1 MDTKNFRL
9 LGNIIGVFL
18 DNAIEAS
25 LNSEEKKIGI
35 EIYKNKKNVE
45 LLISN
50 SYNNKLDIK
59 KIGFISYS
67 TKGKNRGHGL
77 LLVNNIIKNSKI
89 FENEKVITDEL
100 FIQKLTVKKLEK

>member
-1 MDTKNFRL
+1 M
-9 LGNIIGVFL
+9 

-25 LNSEEKKIGI
+25 LNSDDKRIAM

-45 LLISN
+45 IMISN
-50 SYNNKLDIK
+50 SYSNKIDKK

-77 LLVNNIIKNSKI
+77 LLVNSIIKRNKI
-89 FENEKVITDEL
+89 FENEKIITNEL
-100 FIQKLTVKKLEK
+100 FIQKLIVKKLD